1 MSEWFKDHV
10 GSGFAEWAI
19 VRGVCRMYRRL
30 ADRPVFY
37 PNREVLDRESPL
49 ADKMERTVRIDAI
62 WLTGIKSIVEIE
74 SVSNVDR
81 LLLPDPGSNSLKY
94 FQSTLD
100 DVHDLSGEIRRAS
113 KQAKTKGIK
122 VRWLSEF
129 VGYSLT
135 IGNPKSKNAWVHI
148 EMGLPVL
155 HGSRHPSFEFR
166 KPKHASTVD
175 DIIKMFDSLWENDS
189 LSREPEDTEFENGSR

>member
-1 MSEWFKDHV
+1 MPETMATIF
-10 GSGFAEWAI
+10 GAI
-19 VRGVCRMYRRL
+19 GKWMAWHWVCARYRRMTSHPIFFP
-30 ADRPVFY
+30 DRK
-37 PNREVLDRESPL
+37 VLDRESPL

-113 KQAKTKGIK
+113 KQAKTKGIQ

-129 VGYSLT
+129 VGYSLM

-148 EMGLPVL
+148 EMALPVL
-155 HGSRHPSFEFR
+155 HGARHPSFEFR
-166 KPKHASTVD
+166 KPKHTSTVD

-189 LSREPEDTEFENGSR
+189 LSREPKDKDFDNG

>member
-1 MSEWFKDHV
+1 MDITSTILTEIGK
-10 GSGFAEWAI
+10 WAATHWLLAKW
-19 VRGVCRMYRRL
+19 RRMTSHPIFFP
-30 ADRPVFY
+30 DRK
-37 PNREVLDRESPL
+37 VLDRESPL
-49 ADKMERTVRIDAI
+49 ADKMERTARIDAI

-113 KQAKTKGIK
+113 KQAKTKGIQ

-148 EMGLPVL
+148 EMALPVL

>member
-1 MSEWFKDHV
+1 MGITSTVCVEIGK
-10 GSGFAEWAI
+10 WAATHWLLATW
-19 VRGVCRMYRRL
+19 RRMTSHPIFFP
-30 ADRPVFY
+30 DRK
-37 PNREVLDRESPL
+37 VLDRESPL

>member
-1 MSEWFKDHV
+1 MGITSTVLTEIGK
-10 GSGFAEWAI
+10 WAATHWLLATW
-19 VRGVCRMYRRL
+19 RRMTSHPIFFP
-30 ADRPVFY
+30 DRK
-37 PNREVLDRESPL
+37 VLDRESPL

-113 KQAKTKGIK
+113 KQAKTKGIQ

-129 VGYSLT
+129 VGYSLM

-148 EMGLPVL
+148 EMALPVL
-155 HGSRHPSFEFR
+155 HGARHPSFEFR
-166 KPKHASTVD
+166 KPKHTSTVD

-189 LSREPEDTEFENGSR
+189 LSREPKDTDFDNG